1 MSKLELIKMILDRN
15 ARLTIINKTIVE
27 ENDKV
32 IAENNKL
39 IEYLKNELKTREN

>member
-15 ARLTIINKTIVE
+15 ARLAAINKTIVE

-39 IEYLKNELKTREN
+39 IEYLKNELKTLEN